1 MGAKMKKV
9 IELPTGKIII
19 DNYSKGEL
27 ETLTIGD
34 YGKSKNIKADFLG
47 FTDEINGVS
56 NGKCLPLSEKWVM
69 TLSTQYGC
77 QMACRFCDAH
87 KVKFGGNASFYD
99 LKTQLLNAR
108 NEYPNIG
115 YTDRLNIHFAR
126 MGEPVH
132 NAENIFNFSRWLA
145 DKRAFQNDTNLRVET
160 IHPVFTTMCPK
171 SSAGNKKTIEIVNQW
186 VDMKNNLFNGQAGL
200 QLSINT
206 TDVRERNY
214 MFNNLSMSL
223 RDIAQMCRNLPIP
236 LGRKYCL
243 NFAVTNDTVIDAA
256 VLNELFDKEKFML
269 KITPIHNNKACIENG
284 YETKEGYSSYA
295 PYRDMEKDLTAN
307 GWDVL
312 VFVPSMDEEN
322 GCVTCGNAILGGSE
336 LKL

>member
-1 MGAKMKKV
+1 MKK
-9 IELPTGKIII
+9 IIDIPTGKIII
-19 DNYSKGEL
+19 DYYDHGQL

-47 FTDEINGVS
+47 FIDEINGVP
-56 NGKCLPLSEKWVM
+56 NGKCCHLSEKWVM

-77 QMACRFCDAH
+77 MMSCKFCDAP
-87 KVKFGGNASFYD
+87 KVGFGGNATFD
-99 LKTQLLNAR
+99 DFKKQLMNAR
-108 NEYPNIG
+108 NEYTGVG

-126 MGEPVH
+126 MGEPVF

-145 DKRAFQNDTNLRVET
+145 DKRAFQNETNLRVET

-171 SSAGNKKTIEIVNQW
+171 TPKFNEKTCNAVETWVNI
-186 VDMKNNLFNGQAGL
+186 KNNLFNGQAGL

-206 TDVRERNY
+206 TNEAARND
-214 MFNNLSMSL
+214 MFNGLSMSL
-223 RDIAQMCRNLPIP
+223 NDISLMCGFLPEP

-243 NFAVTNDTVIDAA
+243 NFAVTDETEIDPYI
-256 VLNELFDKEKFML
+256 LIDLFNRKNFMV
-269 KITPIHNNKACIENG
+269 KITPIHNNNACKENG
-284 YETKEGYSSYA
+284 YATKTGYSSYA
-295 PYRDMEKDLTAN
+295 AYKHLEDALVDA

-322 GCVTCGNAILGGSE
+322 GAVTCGNAILGGSQV
-336 LKL
+336 KC